1 MVMEV
6 RAMVSEGQTRL
17 MLSALRDVWTRG
29 RTVERVGYVVGAC
42 LLLSGV
48 AHFVVFLVDGGP
60 WEGPVSWRKPVT
72 FGLSFGLTL
81 ITLVWV
87 TTWIRQ
93 GERARSVTLWL
104 FTAASV
110 MEVGLISLQAWRGV
124 PSHFNSETGF
134 DRVIATSLAV
144 GGGLILVSVLTITVA
159 ALRAGSVARPDM
171 RLAVRA
177 GLLLLVVA
185 LAFGAAMIVRGI
197 SAVRAGDA
205 DLAYTTAGAFK
216 PIHAV
221 AMHAILVL
229 PGIAWVLGFTRWTDL
244 LRLRVVQLGTTGYGL
259 LAVTTGVESVLGV
272 SPFSAPLVVADVAAI
287 VGLVA
292 LVFAGVVALYGVV
305 HFPARDTNPVR
316 TA

>member
-1 MVMEV
+1 
-6 RAMVSEGQTRL
+6 MVSEGQTRL
-17 MLSALRDVWTRG
+17 MLTALLGVWTQG
-29 RTVERVGYVVGAC
+29 RTVERIGYVVGAC

-48 AHFVVFLVDGGP
+48 THFGVFLVDGGP

-72 FGLSFGLTL
+72 FGLSFGLAL

-87 TTWIRQ
+87 GTWIRQ
-93 GERARSVTLWL
+93 SERARSVTLCL

-110 MEVGLISLQAWRGV
+110 VEVGLISLQAWRGV
-124 PSHFNSETGF
+124 PSHFNSETGL

-144 GGGLILVSVLTITVA
+144 GGGLILISVLTITVA
-159 ALRAGSVARPDM
+159 ALRPDSVARPDM

-185 LAFGAAMIVRGI
+185 LLVGAAMIARGVI
-197 SAVRAGDA
+197 AVAAGNP

-221 AMHAILVL
+221 AMHAVLVL
-229 PGIAWVLGFTRWTDL
+229 PGIAWLLGFTRWTDL

-259 LAVTTGVESVLGV
+259 VTLTTGVESALGV
-272 SPFSAPLVVADVAAI
+272 SPFSAPLLADVANV
-287 VGLVA
+287 VGLTA
-292 LVFAGVVALYGVV
+292 LVLAGVVACYGVV